1 MWSGGSTFAV
11 SGCGAYDAAASTRSL
26 PTSFSSSGT
35 GPIVSTWVS
44 PGHFSSSASARSV
57 KAGSITS
64 VVMPAS
70 LIT

>member
-11 SGCGAYDAAASTRSL
+11 SGCGSNVAAAATRSL
-26 PTSFSSSGT
+26 PTSASCSGT
-35 GPIVSTWVS
+35 GPMVSTWVS

-57 KAGSITS
+57 NVGSMIS

-70 LIT
+70 LMT